1 MNLHFDSHLLQ
12 RYGATRLMQMRNAE
26 LWNVSPTPTA
36 HLTSMLQRV
45 HFELVPTS
53 DEVLNEHKRE
63 MKAQKKSKRRSR
75 RRRNRKSRASRKSK
89 TRTVRSTEGG
99 FFSKKTDNLGTT
111 VTLDPKAAYE
121 LMVDRSFIY
130 ALKLKDNY
138 LQIGR
143 YSTPTITSNTDKKN
157 FNFGV

>member
-1 MNLHFDSHLLQ
+1 
-12 RYGATRLMQMRNAE
+12 MQMRNAE

-53 DEVLNEHKRE
+53 DDVLVAHKKE
-63 MKAQKKSKRRSR
+63 LKDLKKRARRSR
-75 RRRNRKSRASRKSK
+75 RRRNKKSRTSRKLK
-89 TRTVRSTEGG
+89 TRTARATEEG
-99 FFSKKTDNLGTT
+99 FFAKKTDSFGTT
-111 VTLDPKAAYE
+111 VTLDPTAAYE
-121 LMVDRSFIY
+121 LKVDRSFIY

-143 YSTPTITSNTDKKN
+143 YSTPTTTSNIDKKN

>member
-1 MNLHFDSHLLQ
+1 
-12 RYGATRLMQMRNAE
+12 MQMRNAE

-45 HFELVPTS
+45 HFELVPTT
-53 DEVLNEHKRE
+53 DDVLTQHKKE
-63 MKAQKKSKRRSR
+63 MKAQKKAARKSRRKSRRNKKSKSLGRKSKSRRSR
-75 RRRNRKSRASRKSK
+75 
-89 TRTVRSTEGG
+89 STSEEG
-99 FFSKKTDNLGTT
+99 FFSKKTDSLGTT
-111 VTLDPKAAYE
+111 VTLDPKASYE

-143 YSTPTITSNTDKKN
+143 YSTPTINSNTDKKN
-157 FNFGV
+157 FNFSV

>member
-1 MNLHFDSHLLQ
+1 
-12 RYGATRLMQMRNAE
+12 MRNAE
-26 LWNVSPTPTA
+26 LWNVSPTPTT

-53 DEVLNEHKRE
+53 DDVLVAHKKE
-63 MKAQKKSKRRSR
+63 LKDMKKRARRSR
-75 RRRNRKSRASRKSK
+75 RRRNKKSRKSRKRNSR
-89 TRTVRSTEGG
+89 TARATEEG
-99 FFSKKTDNLGTT
+99 FFAKKTDSFGTT
-111 VTLDPKAAYE
+111 VTLDPTSAYE
-121 LMVDRSFIY
+121 LKVDRSFIY

-143 YSTPTITSNTDKKN
+143 YSTPATTSNIDKKN